1 MVKTRNRVESE
12 ANLALLEIIRAVKM
26 EHPFWG
32 YRHVCAYIRYHH
44 KLKINRK
51 RVYRLMKKFDLT
63 VKKNERLRAKRTPLK
78 EKIRTLEPNDVWGT
92 DMTKIMIPD
101 FGWAYLHVVLD
112 WGSKMIVGFSLSERS
127 KTEDWLDALNMAVNN
142 QFPEGI
148 KERKSATTV
157 VSRLQFVMLKMIFFI
172 QVLLRNPKGNAD
184 TERVIQRGFNLSQR
198 IFLYQCK
205 KGISCLGEKVYEFP
219 HSSLG
224 YVHMIISGGILH
236 QGQRD
241 MEHKTPLNRKSW
253 FSSTFT

>member
-148 KERKSATTV
+148 KERKAGSLRL
-157 VSRLQFVMLKMIFFI
+157 VSDHGCQPTSIRYAQECDILGIS
-172 QVLLRNPKGNAD
+172 QVFASYGNPKGNAD
-184 TERVIQRGFNLSQR
+184 TERVMRTIKEDLIYPNEFSSINELRKALVVWV
-198 IFLYQCK
+198 K
-205 KGISCLGEKVYEFP
+205 KYNEEFP

-224 YVHMIISGGILH
+224 YVPPYDYEQWWNSAS
-236 QGQRD
+236 RAA
-241 MEHKTPLNRKSW
+241 
-253 FSSTFT
+253 